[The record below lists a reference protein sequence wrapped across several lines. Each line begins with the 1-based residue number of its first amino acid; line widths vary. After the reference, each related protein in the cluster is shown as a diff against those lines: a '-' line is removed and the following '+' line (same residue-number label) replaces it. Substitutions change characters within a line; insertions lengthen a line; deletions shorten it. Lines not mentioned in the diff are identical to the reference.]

1 MERALRRTVL
11 LLVVLCAA
19 CATLPVTPVE
29 HAHFRDL
36 GTVDG
41 EGLDRAV
48 SAVLVEGRGF
58 TLERSNLQFGSVY
71 YETDWKERDP
81 FEAETARGI
90 IDARSRVLIRGRR
103 TSDGRFRSTLE
114 AESQVRTDSMPS
126 WHSEPV
132 GPGFRAWV
140 DSIVA
145 EMAEAM
151 DSG

>member
-1 MERALRRTVL
+1 MEPALRRTIL
-11 LLVVLCAA
+11 LLVAFSAA

-29 HAHFRDL
+29 HADFRDL

-58 TLERSNLQFGSVY
+58 SLERSSLQFASLY

-81 FEAETARGI
+81 FEAEAARGI

-114 AESQVRTDSMPS
+114 AESQVRTDSTPS

-145 EMAEAM
+145 GMDDAM
-151 DSG
+151 GSG